1 MNVLARSNAQ
11 AGNGNDS
18 CSCLRGYAVAGGGL
32 LASEALEIGHLALH
46 LFAGGIGGGADTLDA
61 QFEFVGVG
69 GADQG
74 FIEGDEL
81 LAVKV
86 EERLIESL
94 HAVLGA
100 AGGDGVVNEASL
112 VGVDD
117 AIADV
122 GGGDHDFN
130 GGDAALVVGAA
141 NEALRNDGFEGGG
154 ELQTNLFLL
163 GRREDR
169 DDALDRFRGIESVQG
184 RENQVAGF
192 GGEQS
197 GGNGFQVAH
206 FADQD
211 DVGVLTKGGAQA
223 VEKLAVS
230 TSTSRWLMKLRL
242 SRWRNS
248 MGSSMVMR

>member
-1 MNVLARSNAQ
+1 MPRPVTVTT
-11 AGNGNDS
+11 
-18 CSCLRGYAVAGGGL
+18 AVAALWVMRLPGGAL
-32 LASEALEIGHLALH
+32 LASEALEVGHLAFH
-46 LFAGGIGGGADTLDA
+46 FFAGGVGRGADTLDA
-61 QFEFVGVG
+61 QLEFVGVG

-122 GGGDHDFN
+122 GRGDHDFN

-154 ELQTNLFLL
+154 ELQTNLFLFW
-163 GRREDR
+163 RREDR
-169 DDALDRFRGIESVQG
+169 DDALDGFRGIESVQG